1 MVTKRLELMNKVVK
15 ALLLLA
21 VANIS
26 IGLYAYSVFLQV
38 PIFKGH
44 PLMLQ
49 HVLEPIFYVIVAV
62 IGNYLVFKSIYFSD
76 KNKIIRF
83 NESKFL
89 APVIFLLLIIGI
101 GFGIHTSSQMVADM
115 LGDGHIGYENNSSS
129 LVYKL
134 ASFLDEGPGHW
145 FVSIPILFLYF
156 FFSLIEFNRKEVRLM
171 NYEKVSILLAALII
185 GVGLGISGFEGSFN
199 GFNQNYLILPTAAIL
214 LYKIY
219 KYKTSFVLKFW
230 GYPFVAFLT
239 VALVIYYIFVFI
251 FSAVYGFKTNPGTDL
266 NWTIKLPF

>member
-1 MVTKRLELMNKVVK
+1 MNKVVK

-21 VANIS
+21 VVNIL
-26 IGLYAYSVFLQV
+26 IGLYAFGVFLQV
-38 PIFKGH
+38 PIFRGH

-49 HVLEPIFYVIVAV
+49 HILEPIFYVIVAV
-62 IGNYLVFKSIYFSD
+62 IGNYLVFKSIYFLD
-76 KNKIIRF
+76 KNKFIRF
-83 NESKFL
+83 NELKFL
-89 APVIFLLLIIGI
+89 IPLIFLFLTIGV
-101 GFGIHTSSQMVADM
+101 GFGIHTSSQMVADL

-145 FVSIPILFLYF
+145 FVSIPTLFLYF
-156 FFSLIEFNRKEVRLM
+156 FFSLIELNRKEARLL
-171 NYEKVSILLAALII
+171 NYEKVSVLLVSLII

-219 KYKTSFVLKFW
+219 KYRTSFALKFW
-230 GYPFVAFLT
+230 NHPFTAFLT
-239 VALVIYYIFVFI
+239 ASLIIYTVFVLF
-251 FSAVYGFKTNPGTDL
+251 FSVVYGFKANPGTDL
-266 NWTIKLPF
+266 NWIIKLPF

>member
-1 MVTKRLELMNKVVK
+1 MNRVVK

-26 IGLYAYSVFLQV
+26 IGLYAYGVFLQV
-38 PIFKGH
+38 PIFQGY

-89 APVIFLLLIIGI
+89 VPVIFLLLIIGV
-101 GFGIHTSSQMVADM
+101 GFGIHTSSQMIAD
-115 LGDGHIGYENNSSS
+115 LFGDGHIGYENNSSS

-145 FVSIPILFLYF
+145 FVSIPMLFFYLFL
-156 FFSLIEFNRKEVRLM
+156 SMIELNRKEARLL
-171 NYEKVSILLAALII
+171 NYEKVSVLLVASII
-185 GVGLGISGFEGSFN
+185 GVGLLIVGF
-199 GFNQNYLILPTAAIL
+199 
-214 LYKIY
+214 
-219 KYKTSFVLKFW
+219 
-230 GYPFVAFLT
+230 
-239 VALVIYYIFVFI
+239 
-251 FSAVYGFKTNPGTDL
+251 
-266 NWTIKLPF
+266 

>member
-1 MVTKRLELMNKVVK
+1 MNKVVK

-21 VANIS
+21 VANIL
-26 IGLYAYSVFLQV
+26 IGLYAYGVFLQV
-38 PIFKGH
+38 PIFQGH

-49 HVLEPIFYVIVAV
+49 HILEPIFYVIVSV

-76 KNKIIRF
+76 KNRIIRF
-83 NESKFL
+83 NELKFL
-89 APVIFLLLIIGI
+89 LPVVFLLLTIGV
-101 GFGIHTSSQMVADM
+101 GFGIHTSSQMVADL
-115 LGDGHIGYENNSSS
+115 LGDGHVGYENNSSS

-145 FVSIPILFLYF
+145 FVSIPTLFLYF
-156 FFSLIEFNRKEVRLM
+156 FFSLIELNRKEARLL
-171 NYEKVSILLAALII
+171 NYEKVSVLLVSLII

-219 KYKTSFVLKFW
+219 KYRTSFALKFW
-230 GYPFVAFLT
+230 NHPFTAFLT
-239 VALVIYYIFVFI
+239 ASLIIYTVFVLF
-251 FSAVYGFKTNPGTDL
+251 FSVVYGFKANPGTDL
-266 NWTIKLPF
+266 NWIIKLPF

>member
-1 MVTKRLELMNKVVK
+1 MNRVVK

-26 IGLYAYSVFLQV
+26 IGLYAYGVFLQV
-38 PIFKGH
+38 PIFQGY

-83 NESKFL
+83 NELKFL
-89 APVIFLLLIIGI
+89 VPIVFLLLTIGV
-101 GFGIHTSSQMVADM
+101 GFGIHTSSQMITD
-115 LGDGHIGYENNSSS
+115 LFGDGHIGYENNSSS

-145 FVSIPILFLYF
+145 FVSIPMLFFYLFL
-156 FFSLIEFNRKEVRLM
+156 SMIELNRKEARLL
-171 NYEKVSILLAALII
+171 NYEKVSVLLVASII
-185 GVGLGISGFEGSFN
+185 GVGLGIGGFEGSFN
-199 GFNQNYLILPTAAIL
+199 GFNQNYLIIPTVAVL
-214 LYKIY
+214 LYQIY
-219 KYKTSFVLKFW
+219 KYKTLFALKFW
-230 GYPFVAFLT
+230 NYPFTTFLT
-239 VALVIYYIFVFI
+239 ASLIIYFVYILL
-251 FSAVYGFKTNPGTDL
+251 FSTVYGFKINPGTDL
-266 NWTIKLPF
+266 KWIIKLPF

>member
-1 MVTKRLELMNKVVK
+1 MNKVVK

-21 VANIS
+21 VANIL
-26 IGLYAYSVFLQV
+26 IGLYAYGVFLQV
-38 PIFKGH
+38 PIFQGH

-49 HVLEPIFYVIVAV
+49 HILEPIFYVIVSV

-83 NESKFL
+83 HELKFL
-89 APVIFLLLIIGI
+89 IPLIFLLLTIGV
-101 GFGIHTSSQMVADM
+101 GFGIHTSSQMVADL
-115 LGDGHIGYENNSSS
+115 LGDGHVGYENNSSS

-145 FVSIPILFLYF
+145 LVSIPMLLFYF
-156 FFSLIEFNRKEVRLM
+156 FLSLIEFNRKAANLL
-171 NYEKVSILLAALII
+171 NYEKVLVLLVALII
-185 GVGLGISGFEGSFN
+185 GVGLGIGGFEGSFN
-199 GFNQNYLILPTAAIL
+199 GFNQNYLILPIAAIL

-219 KYKTSFVLKFW
+219 KNKISFALKFW
-230 GYPFVAFLT
+230 DNPFTAFFT
-239 VALVIYYIFVFI
+239 VSLVVYTVFVLI
-251 FSAVYGFKTNPGTDL
+251 FSAVYGFKINPGTDL

>member
-1 MVTKRLELMNKVVK
+1 MNKVVK

-21 VANIS
+21 TANIL
-26 IGLYAYSVFLQV
+26 IGLYAYGVFLQV
-38 PIFKGH
+38 PIFQGY

-49 HVLEPIFYVIVAV
+49 HILEPIFYVIVAV
-62 IGNYLVFKSIYFSD
+62 IGNYLVFKSIYFLD

-83 NESKFL
+83 NELKFL
-89 APVIFLLLIIGI
+89 IPLIFLLLTIGV
-101 GFGIHTSSQMVADM
+101 GFGIHTSSQMVTDL

-145 FVSIPILFLYF
+145 FVSIPMLFLYF
-156 FFSLIEFNRKEVRLM
+156 FFSLIELNRKEARLL
-171 NYEKVSILLAALII
+171 NYEKVSVLLVALII

-199 GFNQNYLILPTAAIL
+199 GFNQNYLILPTVAIL

-219 KYKTSFVLKFW
+219 KYKTSFALKFW
-230 GYPFVAFLT
+230 DYPFTAFLT
-239 VALVIYYIFVFI
+239 TSLIIYSVFI
-251 FSAVYGFKTNPGTDL
+251 LIFTAVYGFKANPGTDL
-266 NWTIKLPF
+266 NWIIKLPF